1 MNMRFGAP
9 DADGSTTAQRALGCA
24 ARAEPLGTPGDG
36 PDAGAGSD
44 ITCRLRAHVLRF
56 AAHASLFLCKLPLP
70 AAAAASVAPAFAE
83 WQGLLRAYV
92 RHVAEVAAHAPRGV
106 DVDGEVS
113 DDGPPLSE
121 GASAVALLARELS
134 TEVAVIE
141 GYAHYLA
148 RLPPSLP
155 LEAMGAAFG
164 AAADRL
170 PAHLLPHIALRA
182 ALDRLASPAPT
193 PSTPLDPLRWLI
205 LSPSEAPLHP
215 WQLHHALAHGLA
227 TLRRTLSAADFDLS
241 ALLPPPPKPS
251 GSARTNT
258 AAAALGGAVLVH
270 GGIFEALEQNESG
283 AVLLMRREASAGE
296 AAGGWQAY
304 GARPLERGAPA
315 RMAGKWALP
324 ARIRAD
330 LIADEEGLCF
340 RVEDAEVLPS
350 ADPSARAA
358 AQSAAS
364 SVEVRAR
371 GRHAPP
377 PHMALP
383 PRPLVKTALLV
394 WQVTYKLPP
403 PPTIEFLEDLQRCCA
418 HAQARARTLDQ
429 VAASNAPLSL
439 RARRSG
445 RRRHSASVQGAAR
458 RAQLLVARAQGDG
471 RAAPVGDVHG
481 RAAACWA
488 A

>member
-24 ARAEPLGTPGDG
+24 ARAEPLCPPGDG
-36 PDAGAGSD
+36 SDAGAGSD

-56 AAHASLFLCKLPLP
+56 SAHASLFLCALPLP
-70 AAAAASVAPAFAE
+70 AAAPASASAAPAHAE
-83 WQGLLRAYV
+83 WQSLLRAYV

-106 DVDGEVS
+106 DVDVEVS

-121 GASAVALLARELS
+121 GASAVALLARQLS
-134 TEVAVIE
+134 TEVAVVE

-164 AAADRL
+164 EAANIL
-170 PAHLLPHIALRA
+170 PPHLLPHIALRA
-182 ALDRLASPAPT
+182 ALDRLASPAST
-193 PSTPLDPLRWLI
+193 PSAPLDPLRWLI
-205 LSPSEAPLHP
+205 LSPSDRPLDP

-227 TLRRTLSAADFDLS
+227 TLRRTLSAADFDLN

-251 GSARTNT
+251 GSARTNK

-315 RMAGKWALP
+315 RMAGTWALP

-371 GRHAPP
+371 GRHAP
-377 PHMALP
+377 
-383 PRPLVKTALLV
+383 LLT
-394 WQVTYKLPP
+394 WHY
-403 PPTIEFLEDLQRCCA
+403 R
-418 HAQARARTLDQ
+418 R
-429 VAASNAPLSL
+429 APL
-439 RARRSG
+439 
-445 RRRHSASVQGAAR
+445 
-458 RAQLLVARAQGDG
+458 
-471 RAAPVGDVHG
+471 
-481 RAAACWA
+481 
-488 A
+488 